1 MKKLLFTMI
10 LVMLTFVSQGQT
22 VPKDIV
28 DGFKKGDARKI
39 AAYFHDNLEMQIL
52 DESHVT
58 SKNQATRILQDFFK
72 KYPPSDFQVNYE
84 GTEQDSK
91 YGHSTLT
98 TRKGSFRVSI
108 YFMEGKQGKT
118 IYSLSIEKI

>member
-1 MKKLLFTMI
+1 MKKFLYTLI
-10 LVMLTFVSQGQT
+10 LVMMTFAVQGQT
-22 VPKDIV
+22 IPKDIV
-28 DGFKKGDARKI
+28 DGFMKGDARKI
-39 AAYFHDNLEMQIL
+39 ASYFHNNLEMQIL

-72 KYPPSDFQVNYE
+72 KYPPKDFKVNYE

-98 TRKGSFRVSI
+98 TKKGSFRVNI
-108 YFMEGKQGKT
+108 YFMEGKPGKT